1 MRIMG
6 LDASASST
14 GYAIYDTEIGDF
26 ILIDKIRTSKKKA
39 TPTMAKRI
47 EYLCAELSQIMFW
60 NCVDVVVTEDI
71 FISNQPNQVAS
82 AISLAMVRGA
92 LQQLIY
98 DLEYD
103 GLHVIETKKMKKA
116 VTGNGNANKEFTY
129 NTVKELY
136 KDSKVVMEA
145 LGDELISKNNAHKNE
160 DMADAVG
167 LVHAY
172 RIDPSLAHI
181 A

>member
-6 LDASASST
+6 LDASASCT

-26 ILIDKIRTSKKKA
+26 ILVDKIRTSKKKA

-47 EYLCAELSQIMFW
+47 EYLCDELSHIMFW
-60 NCVDVVVTEDI
+60 NYVDVVVIEDL

-92 LQQLIY
+92 IQQLIY
-98 DLEYD
+98 ELEYE
-103 GLHVIETKKMKKA
+103 GLHVMETKKMKKA

-129 NTVKELY
+129 ETVKQLY
-136 KDSKVVMEA
+136 KDSIVVAAA
-145 LGDELISKNNAHKNE
+145 LGEELISKNNAQKNE

-172 RIDPSLAHI
+172 LTDPSLAHI